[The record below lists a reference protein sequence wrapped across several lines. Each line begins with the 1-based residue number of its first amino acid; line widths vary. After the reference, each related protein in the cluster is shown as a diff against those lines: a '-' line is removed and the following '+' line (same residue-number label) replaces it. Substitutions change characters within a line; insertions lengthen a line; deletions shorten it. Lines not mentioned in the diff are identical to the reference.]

1 MTEYAYADLSG
12 ASPGL
17 ILVPGNKTKTLQYA
31 PGYGFGKY
39 VIGDVADYMNSADM
53 LEALSVG
60 TLTAAGIFYNLAM
73 HPGIQKWR
81 PTHRYGQITEI
92 DYQAHTCSVSLEDVY
107 DYHLDLNQS
116 YTLTAVPIK
125 YMT

>member
-1 MTEYAYADLSG
+1 MTEYADLSG

-31 PGYGFGKY
+31 PGYTYGKY
-39 VIGDVADYMNSADM
+39 VIGDVADYMDRDDM
-53 LEALSVG
+53 VEALSVG
-60 TLTAAGIFYNLAM
+60 TLSPSGIFYNLAM
-73 HPGIQKWR
+73 HPGVQKWK
-81 PTHRYGQITEI
+81 PTHRYGEITAI
-92 DYQAHTCSVSLEDVY
+92 DYEAHTCSVSLEAAY
-107 DYHLDLNQS
+107 DYHLDLNQT